1 LPIHRRVRVNM
12 QIRVPKV
19 RTIDSTGK
27 QVGILPV
34 EEALS
39 LARMSNLDLV
49 EVAPQADPPVCRI
62 MDYGKYRYEQ
72 TKKEKLA
79 KKHQHATRIK
89 EVRLRP
95 NIEDHDLEVKEK
107 HVREF
112 LEHGFKVKASVAFR
126 GREHAHREFGKE
138 VLDKL
143 AAGVED
149 IGAVETQ
156 PKMIGRFM
164 TIVISPHKSGQAPKQ
179 GS

>member
-1 LPIHRRVRVNM
+1 M
-12 QIRVPKV
+12 

-27 QVGILPV
+27 QVGVLPL

-39 LARMSNLDLV
+39 LARMSDLDLV
-49 EVAPQADPPVCRI
+49 EVAANADPPVCRI

-79 KKHQHATRIK
+79 KKHQHATKLK

-95 NIEDHDLEVKEK
+95 NIEDHDLGVKEK
-107 HVREF
+107 RVREF

-143 AAGVED
+143 AASVED
-149 IGAVETQ
+149 VGAVEAQ

-164 TIVISPHKSGQAPKQ
+164 TIVISPHKSTHSPKQ
-179 GS
+179 TS